1 MRDLDLMRKMLQEA
15 AENEDGRIVV
25 LVIRGGGRKEYHQV
39 ELLVDS
45 KLMEWVPGSGST
57 SGRPQAAR
65 VTEQGYEF
73 LQAVS
78 QGPGAEERWR
88 KFGEEVDRGVRLVHA
103 VTRIIGMMAAGG
115 T

>member
-1 MRDLDLMRKMLQEA
+1 MRDLDLMRKMLQKA
-15 AENEDGRIVV
+15 AENEDGRIGV
-25 LVIRGGGRKEYHQV
+25 LVIRGEGRKEYHQV

-45 KLMEWVPGSGST
+45 KLMEWVPGSEST
-57 SGRPQAAR
+57 SGRPQIAR
-65 VTEQGYEF
+65 VTEQEYEF

-103 VTRIIGMMAAGG
+103 VTRIIGMMAGG